1 MRESIKFNPKKL
13 AKLNNPER
21 LKMISPDLIW
31 QTLELSNSQ
40 TLIDIG
46 AGTGFFAKEFV
57 KKISGGKI
65 YACDTS
71 EAMIKWMK
79 ENMTENNIIPLL
91 CSESSIDL
99 ENKIADLVYM
109 INVHHELLE
118 PEKLLGEAYRLLKP
132 HGKITIIDW
141 KKEEMVDGPSIE
153 KRVPEEII
161 IQQLQKCGFNNVV
174 SYNILPLHSFIVGQK

>member
-1 MRESIKFNPKKL
+1 MKESIKFDSKKL
-13 AKLNNPER
+13 AKLNNHER
-21 LKMISPDLIW
+21 FKTLNPDVIW
-31 QTLELSNSQ
+31 DALNMKNTRVLV
-40 TLIDIG
+40 DIG

-65 YACDTS
+65 YTCDTS
-71 EAMIKWMK
+71 EIMIEWMK
-79 ENMTENNIIPLL
+79 ENITENNIIPLL

-99 ENKIADLVYM
+99 ESGIADLVYM

-118 PEKLLGEAYRLLKP
+118 PEKLLSEAYRLLKP